1 MLPMPVKLSAVEK
14 DNTQRES
21 PYERLLTDAIHG
33 DKLLFVRA
41 DVVEAAWSIVDPIL
55 NNAVPLQTYN
65 PGTWEP

>member
-1 MLPMPVKLSAVEK
+1 
-14 DNTQRES
+14 
-21 PYERLLTDAIHG
+21 
-33 DKLLFVRA
+33 LLFVRA